1 MRRQGE
7 LSKVL
12 VCQIKGGRR
21 GARRVAWTRPWLCLL
36 TVAPFHAE
44 CDATDALV
52 TMSDSI
58 KDPSHQH
65 TVTKLSDRIHNQRN
79 SSKARAMENLKL
91 AVERMHLRSSALFG
105 LRLIQI
111 VTRREARHLVFIQ
124 EKRMETQTGCLGS
137 GRSVGRV
144 LLVVI
149 LHLGV
154 EILNSLL
161 GASLALGT
169 TSAAA
174 ATTGGTSS
182 SSTTAA
188 LSLGTVGSS
197 ALSTLG
203 ALGSTGWRS
212 ANLGRVDHHFDLEG
226 LLCLV
231 DEADES
237 SARRIKEV
245 GMSKRSFHCSSE
257 REGRIL
263 TSVDQSVVVLSV
275 STSGIFGSLEFD
287 GADAGGLTVGAVA
300 HSHLAERAN
309 SSGEKFL

>member
-1 MRRQGE
+1 MDQT
-7 LSKVL
+7 LAL
-12 VCQIKGGRR
+12 
-21 GARRVAWTRPWLCLL
+21 LL

-79 SSKARAMENLKL
+79 SSKAGNGKPEISRGKDALEEQRTIRAAIDTDRDETGSKTFGIYSREADGDTNGLFRQR
-91 AVERMHLRSSALFG
+91 AQRRSSFACCNPPS
-105 LRLIQI
+105 
-111 VTRREARHLVFIQ
+111 RRRDPQQSSWGEPRAWHHER
-124 EKRMETQTGCLGS
+124 
-137 GRSVGRV
+137 GR
-144 LLVVI
+144 
-149 LHLGV
+149 
-154 EILNSLL
+154 
-161 GASLALGT
+161 
-169 TSAAA
+169 

-212 ANLGRVDHHFDLEG
+212 GNLGRVDHHFDLEG